1 MDLRLPQIRAR
12 LCRITRGMGS
22 RIFWT
27 MLLMTTSSYAQTK
40 TPVAIEMVLALD
52 SSASVD
58 VKEFE
63 LQNEGIA
70 RAFRDPDVLQ
80 AVDNLRPFG
89 AAVAV
94 VQWGGPG
101 ETQVVLPFT
110 HIESARDAKAF
121 GFRVS
126 LVRRWMRASSTS
138 IATGISDSAALIETN
153 EFEGHRKVIDVSGDG
168 PENSGADLEAARNNA
183 LASGI
188 TVNGLSIEAEDHDL
202 QDYYLNHVIIGAD
215 SFVEPAHGFKDFA
228 RAMREKLLRELR
240 PLGS

>member
-1 MDLRLPQIRAR
+1 MDRRLPQIWAR
-12 LCRITRGMGS
+12 LCHFARGMGS
-22 RIFWT
+22 RIFCV
-27 MLLMTTSSYAQTK
+27 LAALASPSQAQTK
-40 TPVAIEMVLALD
+40 TPVVIELVLALD

-89 AAVAV
+89 AAIAV

-101 ETQVVLPFT
+101 ETQVVMPFT
-110 HIESARDAKAF
+110 HIENARDAKAF

-126 LVRRWMRASSTS
+126 LIRRWMRASSTS
-138 IATGISDSAALIETN
+138 IATGIADAHALIESN
-153 EFEGHRKVIDVSGDG
+153 AFEGQRKIIDVSGDG
-168 PENSGADLEAARNNA
+168 PENSGADLEAARTNA
-183 LASGI
+183 LVSGI

-202 QDYYLNHVIIGAD
+202 EDYYLKHVIIGAD
-215 SFVEPAHGFKDFA
+215 SFVEPANGFKDFA
-228 RAMREKLLRELR
+228 RAMKEKLLRELR

>member
-1 MDLRLPQIRAR
+1 
-12 LCRITRGMGS
+12 MGS
-22 RIFWT
+22 RIFCVLAAMAVPPQT
-27 MLLMTTSSYAQTK
+27 QAQT
-40 TPVAIEMVLALD
+40 PVVIELVLALD

-58 VKEFE
+58 VKEFQ

-70 RAFRDPDVLQ
+70 RAFRDPEVLQ

-89 AAVAV
+89 AAIAV

-101 ETQVVLPFT
+101 ETQVVLPFI
-110 HIESARDAKAF
+110 HIENARDAKAF

-138 IATGISDSAALIETN
+138 IATGIADAHALIEN
-153 EFEGHRKVIDVSGDG
+153 NRFEGQRKIVDVSGDG

-202 QDYYLNHVIIGAD
+202 QDYYLKHVIIGAD
-215 SFVEPAHGFKDFA
+215 SFVEPAQGFKDFA
-228 RAMREKLLRELR
+228 RAIKEKLLRELR

>member
-1 MDLRLPQIRAR
+1 
-12 LCRITRGMGS
+12 MGS
-22 RIFWT
+22 HIFCVFAVLST
-27 MLLMTTSSYAQTK
+27 PSLAQDK
-40 TPVAIEMVLALD
+40 TPVAIELVFALD

-58 VKEFE
+58 VSEFD

-70 RAFRDPDVLQ
+70 RAFRDPEVLQ

-89 AAVAV
+89 TAIAV

-101 ETQVVLPFT
+101 ETQMVLPFT
-110 HIESARDAKAF
+110 HIENARDAKAF
-121 GFRVS
+121 GFRVG
-126 LVRRWMRASSTS
+126 LIRRWMRASSTS
-138 IATGISDSAALIETN
+138 IATGISDSVALIEGNT
-153 EFEGHRKVIDVSGDG
+153 FEGFRKVIDVSGDG
-168 PENSGADLEAARNNA
+168 PENSGVDLQAAREAA

-188 TVNGLSIEAEDHDL
+188 TVNGLAIEAEDRKLHG
-202 QDYYLNHVIIGAD
+202 YYLEHVIIGAD